1 MLAKRKFFQVGLIL
15 TAIFVIF
22 FTYFFKSVDVKQ
34 NIEEKQ
40 EIVKE
45 DFSEEEINKFENVE
59 YQGVD
64 NSGNRFVIGSEFAQF
79 EQERPEIINM
89 EVLKCT
95 FYFKDNTFLTTIPI
109 PKFFL
114 LIIFT
119 ALTML
124 LLKLIRGILFPVNI
138 TSFTSNSALPKFPPG
153 W

>member
-89 EVLKCT
+89 EVL
-95 FYFKDNTFLTTIPI
+95 
-109 PKFFL
+109 
-114 LIIFT
+114 
-119 ALTML
+119 
-124 LLKLIRGILFPVNI
+124 ILRMI
-138 TSFTSNSALPKFPPG
+138 LQA
-153 W
+153 

>member
-59 YQGVD
+59 YQGDD
-64 NSGNRFVIGSEFAQF
+64 NSGNRFVIGSEIAQF

-89 EVLKCT
+89 EVLKHT
-95 FYFKDNTFLTTIPI
+95 
-109 PKFFL
+109 L
-114 LIIFT
+114 LYI
-119 ALTML
+119 
-124 LLKLIRGILFPVNI
+124 KVIL
-138 TSFTSNSALPKFPPG
+138 
-153 W
+153 